1 VARVGVEGSERER
14 EREILVIK
22 GGGRN
27 FWGFSFS
34 AKEEGE
40 AEILGERRVK

>member
-1 VARVGVEGSERER
+1 MRER

-27 FWGFSFS
+27 FFVGFPFS
-34 AKEEGE
+34 AKGEEE